1 VEFKIKLKN
10 ADAFVIVDKNVY
22 DDFLI
27 KDPHLV
33 KLKFVETL
41 RLHSSGCCVFQKL
54 WTLPNKSGTRTET
67 IYLHKLIAEH
77 FLPNDEKSIKRVVG
91 AKNGNKLDCRVENL
105 VYRSRSI
112 VSTLRMKGK
121 KNSFIGVYFEKN
133 KYKAMISLESRTLTI
148 GYFDTAEEAALAYNE
163 KSMEHYG
170 KEGKFNI
177 IHKKD

>member
-1 VEFKIKLKN
+1 
-10 ADAFVIVDKNVY
+10 
-22 DDFLI
+22 
-27 KDPHLV
+27 
-33 KLKFVETL
+33 
-41 RLHSSGCCVFQKL
+41 
-54 WTLPNKSGTRTET
+54 
-67 IYLHKLIAEH
+67 
-77 FLPNDEKSIKRVVG
+77 
-91 AKNGNKLDCRVENL
+91 
-105 VYRSRSI
+105 